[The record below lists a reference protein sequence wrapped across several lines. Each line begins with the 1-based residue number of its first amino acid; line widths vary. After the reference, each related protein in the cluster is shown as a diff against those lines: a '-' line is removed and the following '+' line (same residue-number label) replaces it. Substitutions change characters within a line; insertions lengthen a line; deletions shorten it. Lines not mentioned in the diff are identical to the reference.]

1 MPLVQD
7 LRWRATHR
15 SDISRASG
23 LRPHVALHCCTAGLL
38 HCWPAALLACCTAGL
53 LHCWPAA
60 LLAACCTAGLLH
72 CWPAAMLQC
81 TQCCC
86 AAALLH
92 SRHVPCPASAC
103 NSAQSVTILP
113 CMHIA
118 ARAIASARHLMH
130 HARVWWACPRAI
142 GRPRSARE

>member
-23 LRPHVALHCCTAGLL
+23 LRPHVAMHCCTAGLL

-60 LLAACCTAGLLH
+60 LLAACCTAGLLA
-72 CWPAAMLQC
+72 CCNAAMHAMLLR
-81 TQCCC
+81 CC
-86 AAALLH
+86 AAALT
-92 SRHVPCPASAC
+92 PC
-103 NSAQSVTILP
+103 TLP
-113 CMHIA
+113 CLSMQLSTVSNHTSLHA
-118 ARAIASARHLMH
+118 HRCQGHRKRKASDA
-130 HARVWWACPRAI
+130 PRARMV
-142 GRPRSARE
+142 GLPKGDRKAKKR